1 MNDRK
6 LINFTV
12 KEEDYD
18 FQEKE
23 MIPYWEN
30 RSIRHKILAHM
41 TPEWKDAYEAGMFTE
56 FMEQR
61 GPGRTVGSENIY
73 NKGFLEHKADIK
85 LALEKLDYMQSLF
98 ILSPAPCKTQII
110 LDVIDISFHYSPDF
124 IGIIPFF
131 GSTDCP
137 GISTKVLFR
146 IYVYHTI
153 MQA

>member
-61 GPGRTVGSENIY
+61 GPGHTVGSENIY
-73 NKGFLEHKADIK
+73 N
-85 LALEKLDYMQSLF
+85 SV
-98 ILSPAPCKTQII
+98 S
-110 LDVIDISFHYSPDF
+110 
-124 IGIIPFF
+124 
-131 GSTDCP
+131 
-137 GISTKVLFR
+137 
-146 IYVYHTI
+146 
-153 MQA
+153 